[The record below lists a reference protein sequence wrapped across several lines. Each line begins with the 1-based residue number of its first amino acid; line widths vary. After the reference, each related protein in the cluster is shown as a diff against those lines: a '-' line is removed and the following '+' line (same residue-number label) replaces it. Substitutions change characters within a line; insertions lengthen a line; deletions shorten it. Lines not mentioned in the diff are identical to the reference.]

1 MSKSPEERF
10 EEINAK
16 SYKPREEAAEHETS
30 GRGNGTGATATENI
44 PLWRSSTARWTNIP
58 PPELQWTITGLIPR
72 GMVTLLVAEGGAG
85 KSLLM
90 QSACLVLPVRLP
102 LLGKATLPGAT
113 AGFFAEDPEETLHQ
127 RHASICAHYKLD
139 QAAIATRCFIKS
151 YFSDDKTLWE
161 NGAPT
166 RLMIDLQDGL
176 RTIPDLVLLC
186 VDNAALVYGGKEND
200 RMEVTR
206 FMAALNA
213 MAYKLNIGLL
223 LSTHKS
229 KSDDGSPMRAA
240 SGSTAWI
247 NASRQVLELLP
258 ESGNSGP
265 HLKVI
270 KSNHARRG
278 EEIKLAWSGG
288 VLTHVPVGDLQQ
300 RVEDSR
306 IVQAIKDVVRQGFS
320 RGDPYSSSSHSAD
333 RFLPAAVVRKE
344 SGLKRKVVESAMLTM
359 IDNGVLERF
368 EYKSNR
374 APGLRVAGDGDMPRK
389 STMRKTNK

>member
-10 EEINAK
+10 AEIGTR
-16 SYKPREEAAEHETS
+16 SYKPRPSVTEHEAT
-30 GRGNGTGATATENI
+30 GRGNGTDTTPTVDI
-44 PLWRSSTARWTNIP
+44 PLWKSSTARWTNIP
-58 PPELQWTITGLIPR
+58 PPKLEWTINGLIPR

-90 QSACLVLPVRLP
+90 QSSCLVLPARLP
-102 LLGKATLPGAT
+102 FLGNATLQGAT
-113 AGFFAEDPEETLHQ
+113 AGFFAEDPEEILHF
-127 RHASICAHYKLD
+127 RHASICAHYGID

-151 YFSDDKTLWE
+151 YFGDDKILWE
-161 NGAPT
+161 DGKPT
-166 RLMIDLQDGL
+166 RLMVELKVGL
-176 RTIPDLVLLC
+176 GTIPGLVLLC
-186 VDNAALVYGGKEND
+186 VDNAALVYEGKEND

-206 FMAALNA
+206 FVAALNA
-213 MAYKLNIGLL
+213 MAYRLNIGLL

-258 ESGNSGP
+258 ESKDTEP

-270 KSNHARRG
+270 KSNHTKPG

-288 VLTHVPVGDLQQ
+288 VLTLAPVGDLQQ
-300 RVEDSR
+300 RADDSR
-306 IVQAIKDVVRQGFS
+306 IAQAIKEVVRLGWS
-320 RGDPYSSSSHSAD
+320 RGDPYSSSSHARD

-344 SGLKRKVVESAMLTM
+344 SGFKLKAVEGVMLTM

-368 EYKSNR
+368 EYRSNR
-374 APGLRVAGDGDMPRK
+374 ALGLRVAGDG
-389 STMRKTNK
+389 SN